1 MLFVDEKEVFRRLT
15 LLQPG
20 DKIRIIQNEQD
31 ELVSVC
37 SWPVSRVIDGTQ
49 DVEFEGKVVDT
60 GEIVG
65 YYFIE
70 DLLGVSNV
78 SVEF

>member
-1 MLFVDEKEVFRRLT
+1 MLFVDEKEIFRRLT

-20 DKIRIIQNEQD
+20 DKIRIIQNEQ
-31 ELVSVC
+31 EEFVSVC

-49 DVEFEGKVVDT
+49 DVEFEGKVIDT

-70 DLLGVSNV
+70 DLLGVGNV